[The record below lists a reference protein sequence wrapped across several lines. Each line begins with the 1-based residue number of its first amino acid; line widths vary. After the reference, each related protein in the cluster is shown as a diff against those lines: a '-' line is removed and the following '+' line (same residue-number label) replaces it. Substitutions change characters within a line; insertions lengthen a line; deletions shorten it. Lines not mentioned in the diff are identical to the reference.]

1 MLRSFH
7 IFLSVVPAIALA
19 QSNSIDLSSF
29 VQSDAQLVAG
39 AHVDA
44 AKNSA
49 FGQFLLAQI
58 PAGDQHFQGFITETG
73 IDPRS
78 DISEVLLAWNGS
90 PGPNAHWLIAAHGS
104 FSASIETVEVLALKH
119 GGTIS
124 RLPGVDLVSMPASK
138 NDSHPANFCAGFF
151 TDGATNV
158 AGDCTSVNS
167 AVQFWSTS
175 AVATPVVVKAREL
188 RAQQDLWFASVI
200 PLGQFANLVTSNH
213 PGGVN
218 LGSVL
223 STNLFQAVQ
232 RISGGVKFTSGAQDA
247 GAQLSAEVL
256 MDSPQNAT
264 SLLNVVNFIT
274 GILQS
279 GAANAPSASGFLALL
294 GSLQTSIDGSTLN
307 VGLNIPEATLEQLLG
322 QALKLASNPASAPVV

>member
-1 MLRSFH
+1 MLRSFL
-7 IFLSVVPAIALA
+7 IFLTVVPAIAMA
-19 QSNSIDLSSF
+19 QSTNIDLSSF
-29 VQSDAQLVAG
+29 VPSDAQLVAG

-58 PAGDQHFQGFITETG
+58 PAGDQHLQGFITETG

-90 PGPNAHWLIAAHGS
+90 PVPNAHWLIAAHGS

-119 GGTIS
+119 GGTIT

-138 NDSHPANFCAGFF
+138 NDSHPANVCAGLF
-151 TDGATNV
+151 TDGFTNV

-167 AVQFWSTS
+167 AVQFWSSS
-175 AVATPVVVKAREL
+175 AVATPVVIKAREL

-200 PLGQFANLVTSNH
+200 PLAQFANFVAANQ
-213 PGGVN
+213 PAGVN
-218 LGSVL
+218 LGNVL
-223 STNLFQAVQ
+223 STDLFKAVQ
-232 RISGGVKFTSGAQDA
+232 QISGGVKFASGAQNP
-247 GAQLSAEVL
+247 GALLSAEVL
-256 MDSPQNAT
+256 MDSPEDAT

-274 GILQS
+274 GLIQS
-279 GAANAPSASGFLALL
+279 GAAAAPAAPSLVALL
-294 GSLQTSIDGSTLN
+294 GNLQISLDGSTLN
-307 VGLNIPEATLEQLLG
+307 IALNVPEATLEQLVS
-322 QALKLASNPASAPVV
+322 QAVKSALNPAAAPVV

>member
-1 MLRSFH
+1 MLRSFL
-7 IFLSVVPAIALA
+7 IVLSVVPAVALA
-19 QSNSIDLSSF
+19 QSSNIDLSSF

-58 PAGDQHFQGFITETG
+58 PAEDQHLQGFITETG

-78 DISEVLLAWNGS
+78 DISEVLLSWNGS
-90 PGPNAHWLIAAHGS
+90 LGPNGHWLIAAHGS

-119 GGTIS
+119 GGTIT

-138 NDSHPANFCAGFF
+138 NASHPANVCAGFF
-151 TDGATNV
+151 TDGFTNI

-175 AVATPVVVKAREL
+175 AVATPVVIKAREL

-200 PLGQFANLVTSNH
+200 PLSQFANLATANQ
-213 PGGVN
+213 PAGVN
-218 LGSVL
+218 LGNVL
-223 STNLFQAVQ
+223 STTLFKAVQ
-232 RISGGVKFTSGAQDA
+232 QISGGVKFTSGAQ
-247 GAQLSAEVL
+247 LSAQVL
-256 MDSPQNAT
+256 MDSPEDAT
-264 SLLNVVNFIT
+264 SLLNVVSFIT
-274 GILQS
+274 GMIQR
-279 GAANAPSASGFLALL
+279 GAAGTPEASSFIALL
-294 GSLQTSIDGSTLN
+294 GNLQTSLDGSTLN
-307 VGLNIPEATLEQLLG
+307 ISLNVPEATLEQLLS
-322 QALKLASNPASAPVV
+322 QAVKFAFNPAPVPVV